1 MESEGAEVRR
11 GLYIGSLA
19 AASDEEWLA
28 ARGITHI
35 LTVAWGI
42 APFWPERF
50 AYKVVSAMDT
60 EDEDLL
66 QHLAA
71 CHNFIDGGIRAGGV
85 LVHCSAGVSRSATI
99 VLSHLM
105 KVEGLTPDAALT
117 HLQLVRPAASPNP
130 GFRRQLTVYHQM
142 LVRQRRKAARDS
154 QNQSQNQ
161 ESETESATDAD
172 VAAAEDLTKH
182 YRAEKLRMVMNE
194 SGELPA
200 HYFAAIRRPTQQR
213 CFSCYKCRQ
222 PLFSAANVL
231 HHATGEDVYRVFV
244 ENTNYRR
251 ANKKGRGA
259 PSNDAAAAVGSAF
272 VGRSSAPCASVFV
285 EPMAWMLES
294 LGAAELKKS
303 EGTFYCPKC
312 KSRIG
317 SWNWQGSR
325 CACGGHAIP
334 AFLITKNRVC

>member
-42 APFWPERF
+42 APFWPEWR
-50 AYKVVSAMDT
+50 VVSA

-71 CHNFIDGGIRAGGV
+71 CHNFIDGGIRAG
-85 LVHCSAGVSRSATI
+85 
-99 VLSHLM
+99 
-105 KVEGLTPDAALT
+105 
-117 HLQLVRPAASPNP
+117 ASPNP

-294 LGAAELKKS
+294 LGADELKKS